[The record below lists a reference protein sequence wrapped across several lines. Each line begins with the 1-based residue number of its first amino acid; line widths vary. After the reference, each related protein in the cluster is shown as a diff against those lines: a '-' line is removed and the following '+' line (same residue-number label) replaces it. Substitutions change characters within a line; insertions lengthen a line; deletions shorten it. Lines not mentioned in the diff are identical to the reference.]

1 MQLKTYKIKSFFFYK
16 FMINFRVKEEIL
28 VKNIHGQNIL
38 AAAIAVSLGCSL
50 TEFLPA
56 AYAAPTDTAQ
66 TASNDADDSL
76 MDFSLDAMTV
86 EAKRPDWESKLS
98 PGTVNIVRPDE
109 FKGEQKSLPDLLLTV
124 PGVHVREVNG
134 KGQYTTVTMRG
145 STAAQVGIF
154 IDGVLANLGGDTA
167 VDLST
172 IPVKNVERIEVYRGY
187 IPSRFGGTFMGG
199 VINIVT
205 KKPETTDV
213 SLEVGKSSYGG
224 KRGSMEITAPLG
236 DGSLMVGTNYESSDG
251 DFKYKNYAAERYLP
265 YGEQQIAGQQK
276 VIDNFNNETIDYM
289 TKGAVINLQQEQ
301 IDYYKANNDAWLGFV
316 RSDSLKDAIY
326 DNRYEYAKK
335 DVGNSNLYLIE
346 QQVVDRGL
354 KDEYLKRGYDD
365 SDWHEALQYDW
376 IGSSFGEGVLTP
388 EIKEEILKE
397 YGDKVVQN
405 NIDKWTNDA
414 DPDKNK
420 NQAGRKE
427 SLEKLKQKQ
436 KEAANATRYR
446 KYNDYEKT
454 STIVKWQNKNWV
466 IKGTYDTLDRHMPD
480 SVWLGDVNAAVYNNG
495 VDLSDRYYYDSRRQK
510 QNSASLMLQNRQEV
524 GKLEW
529 GWMLDYMYQ
538 NKKYRAE
545 HINTAYP
552 NSEWDMQNQ
561 PLREWSRYKSNKYTA
576 QIDGGY
582 KLNDNNMLD
591 FLINYSKEGLDIDGS
606 NMAKILGGQAS
617 QNFLSA
623 QIRNRYEQ
631 ELFNVQLQDSITLD
645 KEGTWIFTPSV
656 RYNQSKITGFSDG
669 KRFTDGQASWIHPKD
684 SQTKGKAT
692 WQLALKK
699 EVNEN
704 LTLRMTGGTYYR
716 LLNMA
721 EIAGDGAGILP
732 APRNHNGEGAMFP
745 VPEEGK
751 QFDISAIMNNKLLGA
766 DNSTTLTYYWR
777 DSTNMLQ
784 LERAGKD
791 YWSYF
796 NDNKGKSH
804 GIELQS
810 SFKWNKFDLD
820 LQVTYLNTSAYNKH
834 TATQFGEYAPV
845 WPTYQPEWEGNIRL
859 TYRPSEKFSV
869 FAEGHYTDEYFTY
882 YNKATSGKLSPYLS
896 GKPVCSLFVMNSGL
910 KWMPKKNWQLTFGCN
925 DILNKGPKSKI
936 RSDAAFMVPGYINP
950 EFPIQGR
957 TYYVTARYQ
966 F

>member
-1 MQLKTYKIKSFFFYK
+1 M
-16 FMINFRVKEEIL
+16 
-28 VKNIHGQNIL
+28 KNIHGQNIL

-76 MDFSLDAMTV
+76 MDFSLDTMTV

-205 KKPETTDV
+205 KKPETTNV

-436 KEAANATRYR
+436 KEAENATRYR

-538 NKKYRAE
+538 DKKYRAE

>member
-1 MQLKTYKIKSFFFYK
+1 M
-16 FMINFRVKEEIL
+16 
-28 VKNIHGQNIL
+28 KNINGQNIL
-38 AAAIAVSLGCSL
+38 AAAIAISLGCSL
-50 TEFLPA
+50 ADFLPV
-56 AYAAPTDTAQ
+56 AYAAPADTAQ

-76 MDFSLDAMTV
+76 MDFSLDTMTV

-265 YGEQQIAGQQK
+265 YGAEQIAGQQK

-289 TKGAVINLQQEQ
+289 TKGAVINLKQEQ

-354 KDEYLKRGYDD
+354 KDEYLKRGYDN

-397 YGDKVVQN
+397 YGDKIVQG

-466 IKGTYDTLDRHMPD
+466 VKGTYDTLDRHMPD

-529 GWMLDYMYQ
+529 GWMLDYMHQ

-591 FLINYSKEGLDIDGS
+591 FLINYSKERLDIDGS
-606 NMAKILGGQAS
+606 NLAKILGGQAS

-631 ELFNVQLQDSITLD
+631 ELFNIQLQDSITLD

-732 APRNHNGEGAMFP
+732 APKNHNGDGAMFP

-751 QFDISAIMNNKLLGA
+751 QFDISAIMHNKLLGA

-804 GIELQS
+804 GVELQS
-810 SFKWNKFDLD
+810 SFKWDKFDLD

-859 TYRPSEKFSV
+859 TYRPSEKFSL

>member
-1 MQLKTYKIKSFFFYK
+1 M
-16 FMINFRVKEEIL
+16 
-28 VKNIHGQNIL
+28 KNIHGQNIL

-56 AYAAPTDTAQ
+56 AYAAPTDAAQ

-205 KKPETTDV
+205 KKPQTTDV

-436 KEAANATRYR
+436 KEAENATRYR

-810 SFKWNKFDLD
+810 SFKWDKFDLD

-834 TATQFGEYAPV
+834 TATQFGEYASV

>member
-1 MQLKTYKIKSFFFYK
+1 M
-16 FMINFRVKEEIL
+16 
-28 VKNIHGQNIL
+28 KNINGQNIL

-436 KEAANATRYR
+436 KEAADATRYR

-454 STIVKWQNKNWV
+454 STIVKWQNKTWV

>member
-1 MQLKTYKIKSFFFYK
+1 M
-16 FMINFRVKEEIL
+16 
-28 VKNIHGQNIL
+28 KNINGQNIL

-436 KEAANATRYR
+436 KEAADATRYR

-845 WPTYQPEWEGNIRL
+845 WPTYQTEWEGNIRL
-859 TYRPSEKFSV
+859 TYRPSEKFSL

-925 DILNKGPKSKI
+925 DILNKGSKSKI

>member
-1 MQLKTYKIKSFFFYK
+1 M
-16 FMINFRVKEEIL
+16 
-28 VKNIHGQNIL
+28 KNINGHNIL
-38 AAAIAVSLGCSL
+38 ATAIALSLGCCMGNY
-50 TEFLPA
+50 LPV
-56 AYAAPTDTAQ
+56 AYADDGPATT
-66 TASNDADDSL
+66 SNAAAEAIMEFDL
-76 MDFSLDAMTV
+76 EAMTV

-98 PGTVNIVRPDE
+98 PGTVNVVRPDD
-109 FKGEQKSLPDLLLTV
+109 FKGEQKTLPDLLLTV

-205 KKPETTDV
+205 KKPETTNV
-213 SLEVGKSSYGG
+213 SLELGKSSYGG
-224 KRGSMEITAPLG
+224 KKGSLEITAPLG
-236 DGSLMVGTNYESSDG
+236 DGSLMIGTNYESSDG
-251 DFKYKNYAAERYLP
+251 DFKYKNYAADRYIP
-265 YGEQQIAGQQK
+265 YGRTQIEEGQK
-276 VIDNFNNETIDYM
+276 VIDNFNNDTIDTL
-289 TKGAVINLQQEQ
+289 TKSSLISLDQAQ
-301 IDYYKANNDAWLGFV
+301 IDYFKANNDAWLDYV
-316 RSDSLKDAIY
+316 KSDDSSNSLSNSIY
-326 DNRYEYAKK
+326 ENRYDYAKQ
-335 DVGNSNLYLIE
+335 DVGSTNIYKVE
-346 QQVVDRGL
+346 QQLVDMGI
-354 KDEYLKRGYDD
+354 KQQYLDRGYDE
-365 SDWHEALQYDW
+365 SDWKNAAVDDW
-376 IGSSFGEGVLTP
+376 NNSILAEGIITP
-388 EIKEEILKE
+388 EIKEEVLKN
-397 YGDKVVQN
+397 YGDSIVQN
-405 NIDKWTNDA
+405 NITEWKDKA
-414 DPDKNK
+414 DPDKNESLAA
-420 NQAGRKE
+420 QKE

-436 KEAANATRYR
+436 KEAENATRYR
-446 KYNDYEKT
+446 KYNDYEKS

-466 IKGTYDTLDRHMPD
+466 IKGTYDKLDRHLPD
-480 SVWLGDVNAAVYNNG
+480 SVWGGDVNLAVYNNG
-495 VDLSDRYYYDSRRQK
+495 IDLMDKYYYDSRRQK
-510 QNSASLMLQNRQEV
+510 QESATLMLQNRQNV

-529 GWMLDYMYQ
+529 GWMLDYARQ
-538 NKKYRAE
+538 DKKYRAE
-545 HINTAYP
+545 HINPAYP
-552 NSEWDMQNQ
+552 NSEWDMQNE
-561 PLREWSRYKSNKYTA
+561 PLREWSRYESNKYTA

-591 FLINYSKEGLDIDGS
+591 FLINFSKERLDIDGS
-606 NMAKILGGQAS
+606 NMGKILGGEAS

-645 KEGTWIFTPSV
+645 KAGSWIFTPSV
-656 RYNQSKITGFSDG
+656 RYNQSKITGYSDG

-699 EVNEN
+699 EFDEHF
-704 LTLRMTGGTYYR
+704 TLRMTGGTYYR

-721 EIAGDGAGILP
+721 EIAGDGAGVLP
-732 APRNHNGEGAMFP
+732 APRNHNGDGAVFP

-751 QFDISAIMNNKLLGA
+751 QFDISAVMHNKVLGA

-777 DSTNMLQ
+777 DSFNMLQ

-796 NDNKGKSH
+796 NDNKGKAH
-804 GIELQS
+804 GVELQS
-810 SFKWNKFDLD
+810 SFKWDKFDLD
-820 LQVTYLNTSAYNKH
+820 LQVTYLNSSAYSSH
-834 TATQFGEYAPV
+834 TATKFNEYVSV

-882 YNKATSGKLSPYLS
+882 YNKSTSGNLSPYLS
-896 GKPVCSLFVMNSGL
+896 GKPVSSIFVMNTGL
-910 KWMPKKNWQLTFGCN
+910 KWMPQKNWQLTVGCN
-925 DILNKGPKSKI
+925 DIMNEGPKSNI
-936 RSDAAFMVPGYINP
+936 RSDAAFTVPGYINP

>member
-1 MQLKTYKIKSFFFYK
+1 M
-16 FMINFRVKEEIL
+16 
-28 VKNIHGQNIL
+28 KNINGQNIL

-76 MDFSLDAMTV
+76 MDFSLDTMTV

-301 IDYYKANNDAWLGFV
+301 IDYYKENNDAWLGFV

-436 KEAANATRYR
+436 KEAENATRYR

-859 TYRPSEKFSV
+859 TYRPSEKFSL

>member
-1 MQLKTYKIKSFFFYK
+1 M
-16 FMINFRVKEEIL
+16 
-28 VKNIHGQNIL
+28 KNIHGQNIL

-236 DGSLMVGTNYESSDG
+236 DGSIMVGTNYESSDG

-436 KEAANATRYR
+436 KEAENATRYR

-529 GWMLDYMYQ
+529 GWMLDYMHQ
-538 NKKYRAE
+538 DKKYRAE

-732 APRNHNGEGAMFP
+732 APKNHNGEGAMFP

-751 QFDISAIMNNKLLGA
+751 QFDISAIMHNKLLGA

-810 SFKWNKFDLD
+810 SFKWDKFDLD

-834 TATQFGEYAPV
+834 TATQFGEYASV

>member
-1 MQLKTYKIKSFFFYK
+1 
-16 FMINFRVKEEIL
+16 
-28 VKNIHGQNIL
+28 
-38 AAAIAVSLGCSL
+38 
-50 TEFLPA
+50 
-56 AYAAPTDTAQ
+56 
-66 TASNDADDSL
+66 

-236 DGSLMVGTNYESSDG
+236 DGSIMVGTNYESSDG

-265 YGEQQIAGQQK
+265 YGAEQIAGQQK

-316 RSDSLKDAIY
+316 RSDSLQDAIY

-436 KEAANATRYR
+436 KEAENATRYR

-510 QNSASLMLQNRQEV
+510 QNSASLMLQNRQEI

-529 GWMLDYMYQ
+529 GWMLDYMHQ
-538 NKKYRAE
+538 DKKYRAE

-732 APRNHNGEGAMFP
+732 APKNHNGEGAMFP

-751 QFDISAIMNNKLLGA
+751 QFDISAIMHNKLLGA

-810 SFKWNKFDLD
+810 SFKWDKFDLD

-834 TATQFGEYAPV
+834 TATQFGEYASV

>member
-1 MQLKTYKIKSFFFYK
+1 M
-16 FMINFRVKEEIL
+16 
-28 VKNIHGQNIL
+28 KNINGQNIL
-38 AAAIAVSLGCSL
+38 AAAIAVSLGCSV
-50 TEFLPA
+50 TNFLPA
-56 AYAAPTDTAQ
+56 AYAAPSDAAQ

-436 KEAANATRYR
+436 KEAENATRYR

-751 QFDISAIMNNKLLGA
+751 QFDISAIMNNKLL
-766 DNSTTLTYYWR
+766 
-777 DSTNMLQ
+777 
-784 LERAGKD
+784 
-791 YWSYF
+791 
-796 NDNKGKSH
+796 
-804 GIELQS
+804 
-810 SFKWNKFDLD
+810 
-820 LQVTYLNTSAYNKH
+820 
-834 TATQFGEYAPV
+834 
-845 WPTYQPEWEGNIRL
+845 
-859 TYRPSEKFSV
+859 
-869 FAEGHYTDEYFTY
+869 
-882 YNKATSGKLSPYLS
+882 
-896 GKPVCSLFVMNSGL
+896 
-910 KWMPKKNWQLTFGCN
+910 
-925 DILNKGPKSKI
+925 
-936 RSDAAFMVPGYINP
+936 
-950 EFPIQGR
+950 
-957 TYYVTARYQ
+957 
-966 F
+966 

>member
-1 MQLKTYKIKSFFFYK
+1 M
-16 FMINFRVKEEIL
+16 
-28 VKNIHGQNIL
+28 KNIHGQNIL

-66 TASNDADDSL
+66 IASNDADDSL

-376 IGSSFGEGVLTP
+376 IGSSFGEGILTP

-436 KEAANATRYR
+436 KEAENATRYR

-810 SFKWNKFDLD
+810 SFKWDKFDLD

-834 TATQFGEYAPV
+834 TATQFGEYASV

>member
-1 MQLKTYKIKSFFFYK
+1 M
-16 FMINFRVKEEIL
+16 
-28 VKNIHGQNIL
+28 KNINGQNIL

-76 MDFSLDAMTV
+76 MDFSLDTMTV

-205 KKPETTDV
+205 KKPETTNV

-436 KEAANATRYR
+436 KEAENATRYR

-538 NKKYRAE
+538 DKKYRAE

-859 TYRPSEKFSV
+859 TYRPSEKFSL

>member
-1 MQLKTYKIKSFFFYK
+1 M
-16 FMINFRVKEEIL
+16 
-28 VKNIHGQNIL
+28 KNIHGQNIL

-436 KEAANATRYR
+436 KEAENATRYR

-454 STIVKWQNKNWV
+454 STILKWQNKNWV

-561 PLREWSRYKSNKYTA
+561 PLREWSSYKSNKYTA

-834 TATQFGEYAPV
+834 TATQFGEYASV

>member
-1 MQLKTYKIKSFFFYK
+1 M
-16 FMINFRVKEEIL
+16 
-28 VKNIHGQNIL
+28 KNINGQNIL

-265 YGEQQIAGQQK
+265 YGKQQIAGQQK

-436 KEAANATRYR
+436 KEAADATRYR

-834 TATQFGEYAPV
+834 TATQFGEYASV

>member
-1 MQLKTYKIKSFFFYK
+1 M
-16 FMINFRVKEEIL
+16 
-28 VKNIHGQNIL
+28 KNIHGQNIL

-76 MDFSLDAMTV
+76 MDFSLEAMTV

-436 KEAANATRYR
+436 KEAENATRYR

-751 QFDISAIMNNKLLGA
+751 QFDISAIMHNKLLGA

-834 TATQFGEYAPV
+834 TATQFGEYASV

>member
-1 MQLKTYKIKSFFFYK
+1 M
-16 FMINFRVKEEIL
+16 
-28 VKNIHGQNIL
+28 KNIHGQNIL

-436 KEAANATRYR
+436 KEAENATRYR

-766 DNSTTLTYYWR
+766 YNSTTLTYYWR

-810 SFKWNKFDLD
+810 SFKWDKFDLD

-834 TATQFGEYAPV
+834 TATQFGEYASV

>member
-1 MQLKTYKIKSFFFYK
+1 M
-16 FMINFRVKEEIL
+16 
-28 VKNIHGQNIL
+28 KNIHGQNIL

-436 KEAANATRYR
+436 KEAENATRYR

-538 NKKYRAE
+538 DKKYRAE

-810 SFKWNKFDLD
+810 SFKWDKFDLD

-834 TATQFGEYAPV
+834 TATQFGEYASV

>member
-1 MQLKTYKIKSFFFYK
+1 M
-16 FMINFRVKEEIL
+16 
-28 VKNIHGQNIL
+28 KNINGQNIL
-38 AAAIAVSLGCSL
+38 AAAIAVSLGCSV

-436 KEAANATRYR
+436 KEAADATRYR

-859 TYRPSEKFSV
+859 TYRPSEKFSL

>member
-1 MQLKTYKIKSFFFYK
+1 M
-16 FMINFRVKEEIL
+16 
-28 VKNIHGQNIL
+28 KNIHGQNIL

-466 IKGTYDTLDRHMPD
+466 VKGTYDTLDRHMPD

-834 TATQFGEYAPV
+834 TATQFGEYASV

-859 TYRPSEKFSV
+859 TYRPSEKFSI

>member
-1 MQLKTYKIKSFFFYK
+1 M
-16 FMINFRVKEEIL
+16 
-28 VKNIHGQNIL
+28 KNINGQNIL

-66 TASNDADDSL
+66 TTSNDADDSL

-436 KEAANATRYR
+436 KEAENATRYR

-751 QFDISAIMNNKLLGA
+751 QFDISAIMHNKLLGA

-859 TYRPSEKFSV
+859 TYRPSEKFSL

-925 DILNKGPKSKI
+925 DIFNKGPKSKI

>member
-1 MQLKTYKIKSFFFYK
+1 M
-16 FMINFRVKEEIL
+16 
-28 VKNIHGQNIL
+28 KNIHGQNIL
-38 AAAIAVSLGCSL
+38 AAAIAVSLGCSV
-50 TEFLPA
+50 TNFLPA
-56 AYAAPTDTAQ
+56 AYAAPSDAAQ

-436 KEAANATRYR
+436 KEAENATRYR

-810 SFKWNKFDLD
+810 SFKWDKFDLD

-834 TATQFGEYAPV
+834 TATQFGEYASV

>member
-1 MQLKTYKIKSFFFYK
+1 M
-16 FMINFRVKEEIL
+16 
-28 VKNIHGQNIL
+28 KNIHGQNIL

-76 MDFSLDAMTV
+76 MDFSLEAMTV

-205 KKPETTDV
+205 KKPETTNV

-436 KEAANATRYR
+436 KEAADATRYR

-751 QFDISAIMNNKLLGA
+751 QFDISAIMHNKLLGA

-859 TYRPSEKFSV
+859 TYRPSEKFSL

>member
-1 MQLKTYKIKSFFFYK
+1 M
-16 FMINFRVKEEIL
+16 
-28 VKNIHGQNIL
+28 KNINGQNIL

-436 KEAANATRYR
+436 KEAENATRYR

-454 STIVKWQNKNWV
+454 STILKWQNKNLV

>member
-1 MQLKTYKIKSFFFYK
+1 M
-16 FMINFRVKEEIL
+16 
-28 VKNIHGQNIL
+28 KNIHGQNIL

-436 KEAANATRYR
+436 KEAENATRYR

-859 TYRPSEKFSV
+859 TYRPSEKFSI

>member
-1 MQLKTYKIKSFFFYK
+1 M
-16 FMINFRVKEEIL
+16 
-28 VKNIHGQNIL
+28 KNINGQNIL

-66 TASNDADDSL
+66 TVSNDADDSL

-205 KKPETTDV
+205 KKPETTNV

-236 DGSLMVGTNYESSDG
+236 DGSIMVGTNYESSDG

-265 YGEQQIAGQQK
+265 YGAEQIAGQQK

-510 QNSASLMLQNRQEV
+510 QNSASLMLQNRQEI

-529 GWMLDYMYQ
+529 GWMLDYMHQ
-538 NKKYRAE
+538 DKKYRAE

-732 APRNHNGEGAMFP
+732 APKNHNGEGAMFP

-751 QFDISAIMNNKLLGA
+751 QFDISAIMHNKLLGA

-834 TATQFGEYAPV
+834 TATQFGEYASV

-859 TYRPSEKFSV
+859 TYRPSEKFSL

>member
-1 MQLKTYKIKSFFFYK
+1 M
-16 FMINFRVKEEIL
+16 
-28 VKNIHGQNIL
+28 KNIHGQNIL

-66 TASNDADDSL
+66 TVSNDADDSL

-205 KKPETTDV
+205 KKPETTNV

-236 DGSLMVGTNYESSDG
+236 DGSIMVGTNYESSDG

-265 YGEQQIAGQQK
+265 YGAEQIAGQQK

-466 IKGTYDTLDRHMPD
+466 VKGTYDTLDRHMPD

-529 GWMLDYMYQ
+529 GWMLDYMHQ
-538 NKKYRAE
+538 DKKYRAE

-591 FLINYSKEGLDIDGS
+591 FLINYSKERLDIDGS
-606 NMAKILGGQAS
+606 NLAKILGGQAS

-631 ELFNVQLQDSITLD
+631 ELFNIQLQDSITLD

-732 APRNHNGEGAMFP
+732 APKNHNGDGAMFP

-751 QFDISAIMNNKLLGA
+751 QFDISAIMHNKLFGA

-804 GIELQS
+804 GVELQS
-810 SFKWNKFDLD
+810 SFKWDKFDLD

-834 TATQFGEYAPV
+834 TATQFGNYAPV

-859 TYRPSEKFSV
+859 TYRPSEKFSL

>member
-1 MQLKTYKIKSFFFYK
+1 MQLKTYKIKSFFYK

-28 VKNIHGQNIL
+28 VKNINGQNIL

-436 KEAANATRYR
+436 KEAADATRYR

>member
-1 MQLKTYKIKSFFFYK
+1 M
-16 FMINFRVKEEIL
+16 
-28 VKNIHGQNIL
+28 KNINGQNIL

-76 MDFSLDAMTV
+76 MDFSLDTMTV

-436 KEAANATRYR
+436 KEAENATRYR

-810 SFKWNKFDLD
+810 SFKWDKFDLD

-834 TATQFGEYAPV
+834 TATQFGEYASV

>member
-1 MQLKTYKIKSFFFYK
+1 M
-16 FMINFRVKEEIL
+16 
-28 VKNIHGQNIL
+28 KNINGQNIL

-205 KKPETTDV
+205 KKPETTNV

-436 KEAANATRYR
+436 KEAENATRYR

-454 STIVKWQNKNWV
+454 STILKWQNKNWV

-810 SFKWNKFDLD
+810 SFKWDKFDLD

-834 TATQFGEYAPV
+834 TATQFGEYASV

>member
-1 MQLKTYKIKSFFFYK
+1 M
-16 FMINFRVKEEIL
+16 
-28 VKNIHGQNIL
+28 KNIHGQNIL

-436 KEAANATRYR
+436 KEAENATRYR

-810 SFKWNKFDLD
+810 SFKWDKFDLD

-834 TATQFGEYAPV
+834 TATQFGEYASV

-859 TYRPSEKFSV
+859 TYRPSEKFSI

>member
-1 MQLKTYKIKSFFFYK
+1 M
-16 FMINFRVKEEIL
+16 
-28 VKNIHGQNIL
+28 KNIHGQNIL

-751 QFDISAIMNNKLLGA
+751 QFDISAIMHNKLLGA

-810 SFKWNKFDLD
+810 SFKWDKFDLD

-859 TYRPSEKFSV
+859 TYRPSEKFSL

>member
-1 MQLKTYKIKSFFFYK
+1 M
-16 FMINFRVKEEIL
+16 
-28 VKNIHGQNIL
+28 KNINGQNIL

-76 MDFSLDAMTV
+76 MDFSLDTMTV

-751 QFDISAIMNNKLLGA
+751 QFDISAIMHNKLLGA

-859 TYRPSEKFSV
+859 TYRPSEKFSL

>member
-1 MQLKTYKIKSFFFYK
+1 M
-16 FMINFRVKEEIL
+16 
-28 VKNIHGQNIL
+28 KNINGQNIL

-205 KKPETTDV
+205 KKPETTNV

-376 IGSSFGEGVLTP
+376 IGSSFGEGILTP

-436 KEAANATRYR
+436 KEAENATRYR

-454 STIVKWQNKNWV
+454 STIIKWQNKNWV

-631 ELFNVQLQDSITLD
+631 ELFNVQMQDSITLD

-804 GIELQS
+804 GIKLQS
-810 SFKWNKFDLD
+810 SFKWDKFDLD
-820 LQVTYLNTSAYNKH
+820 LHVTYLNTSAYNKH
-834 TATQFGEYAPV
+834 TATQFGEYASV

>member
-1 MQLKTYKIKSFFFYK
+1 M
-16 FMINFRVKEEIL
+16 
-28 VKNIHGQNIL
+28 KNINGHNIL
-38 AAAIAVSLGCSL
+38 ATAIALSLGCCMSNY
-50 TEFLPA
+50 LPV
-56 AYAAPTDTAQ
+56 AYAEDGPATTGSAAAEAPMEFD
-66 TASNDADDSL
+66 L
-76 MDFSLDAMTV
+76 EAMTV

-98 PGTVNIVRPDE
+98 PGTVNVVRPDD
-109 FKGEQKSLPDLLLTV
+109 FKGEQKTLPDLLLTV

-205 KKPETTDV
+205 KKPETTNV
-213 SLEVGKSSYGG
+213 SLELGKSSYGG
-224 KRGSMEITAPLG
+224 KKGSLEITAPLG
-236 DGSLMVGTNYESSDG
+236 DGSLMIGTNYESSDG
-251 DFKYKNYAAERYLP
+251 DFKYKNYAADRYIP
-265 YGEQQIAGQQK
+265 YGRTQIEEGQK
-276 VIDNFNNETIDYM
+276 VIDNFNNDTIDTL
-289 TKGAVINLQQEQ
+289 TKSSLISLDQAQ
-301 IDYYKANNDAWLGFV
+301 IDYFKANNDAWLDYV
-316 RSDSLKDAIY
+316 KSDDSSNSLSNSIY
-326 DNRYEYAKK
+326 ENRYDYAKQDIGSTNIYK
-335 DVGNSNLYLIE
+335 VE
-346 QQVVDRGL
+346 QQLVDMGI
-354 KDEYLKRGYDD
+354 KQQYLDRGYDE
-365 SDWHEALQYDW
+365 SDWKNAAVDDW
-376 IGSSFGEGVLTP
+376 NNGILAEGIITP
-388 EIKEEILKE
+388 EIKEEVLKN
-397 YGDKVVQN
+397 YGDSIVQN
-405 NIDKWTNDA
+405 NITEWKDKA
-414 DPDKNK
+414 DPDKNESLAA
-420 NQAGRKE
+420 QKE

-436 KEAANATRYR
+436 KEAENATRYR
-446 KYNDYEKT
+446 KYNDYEKS

-466 IKGTYDTLDRHMPD
+466 IKGTYDKLDRHLPD
-480 SVWLGDVNAAVYNNG
+480 SVWGGDVNLAVYNNG
-495 VDLSDRYYYDSRRQK
+495 IDLMDKYYYDSRRQK
-510 QNSASLMLQNRQEV
+510 QESATLMLQNRQNV

-529 GWMLDYMYQ
+529 GWMLDYARQ
-538 NKKYRAE
+538 DKKYRAE
-545 HINTAYP
+545 HINPAYP
-552 NSEWDMQNQ
+552 NSEWDMQNE
-561 PLREWSRYKSNKYTA
+561 PLREWSRYESNKYTA

-591 FLINYSKEGLDIDGS
+591 FLINFSKERLDIDGS
-606 NMAKILGGQAS
+606 NMGKILGGEAS

-645 KEGTWIFTPSV
+645 KAGSWIFTPSV
-656 RYNQSKITGFSDG
+656 RYNQSKITGYSDG

-699 EVNEN
+699 EFDEHF
-704 LTLRMTGGTYYR
+704 TLRMTGGTYYR

-721 EIAGDGAGILP
+721 EIAGDGAGVLP
-732 APRNHNGEGAMFP
+732 APRNHNGDGAVFP

-751 QFDISAIMNNKLLGA
+751 QFDISAVMHNKVLGA

-777 DSTNMLQ
+777 DSFNMLQ

-796 NDNKGKSH
+796 NDNKGKAH
-804 GIELQS
+804 GVELQS
-810 SFKWNKFDLD
+810 SFKWDKFDLD
-820 LQVTYLNTSAYNKH
+820 LQVTYLNSSAYSSH
-834 TATQFGEYAPV
+834 TATKFNEYVSV

-882 YNKATSGKLSPYLS
+882 YNKSTSGNLSPYLS
-896 GKPVCSLFVMNSGL
+896 GKPVSSIFVMNTGL
-910 KWMPKKNWQLTFGCN
+910 KWMPQKNWQLTVGCN
-925 DILNKGPKSKI
+925 DIMNEGPKSKI
-936 RSDAAFMVPGYINP
+936 RSDAAFTVPGYINP

>member
-1 MQLKTYKIKSFFFYK
+1 M
-16 FMINFRVKEEIL
+16 
-28 VKNIHGQNIL
+28 KNINGQNIL

-205 KKPETTDV
+205 KKPETTNV

-436 KEAANATRYR
+436 KEAENATRYR

-834 TATQFGEYAPV
+834 TATQFGEYASV

>member
-1 MQLKTYKIKSFFFYK
+1 M
-16 FMINFRVKEEIL
+16 
-28 VKNIHGQNIL
+28 KNIHGQNIL

-205 KKPETTDV
+205 KKPETTNV

-436 KEAANATRYR
+436 KEAENATRYR

-538 NKKYRAE
+538 DKKYRAE

>member
-1 MQLKTYKIKSFFFYK
+1 M
-16 FMINFRVKEEIL
+16 
-28 VKNIHGQNIL
+28 KNINGQNIL

-154 IDGVLANLGGDTA
+154 IDGVLANLGGNTA

-205 KKPETTDV
+205 KKPETTNV

-436 KEAANATRYR
+436 KEAENATRYR

>member
-1 MQLKTYKIKSFFFYK
+1 M
-16 FMINFRVKEEIL
+16 
-28 VKNIHGQNIL
+28 KNINGQNIL

-145 STAAQVGIF
+145 STAAQVAIF

-436 KEAANATRYR
+436 KEAENATRYR

-454 STIVKWQNKNWV
+454 STILKWQNKNWV

>member
-1 MQLKTYKIKSFFFYK
+1 M
-16 FMINFRVKEEIL
+16 
-28 VKNIHGQNIL
+28 KNINGQNIL

-167 VDLST
+167 VDLSA

-205 KKPETTDV
+205 KKPETTNV

-454 STIVKWQNKNWV
+454 STILKWQNKNWV

-751 QFDISAIMNNKLLGA
+751 QFDISAIMHNKLLGA

-834 TATQFGEYAPV
+834 TATQFGEYASV

>member
-1 MQLKTYKIKSFFFYK
+1 M
-16 FMINFRVKEEIL
+16 
-28 VKNIHGQNIL
+28 KNIHGQNIL

-796 NDNKGKSH
+796 NDNKG
-804 GIELQS
+804 
-810 SFKWNKFDLD
+810 NV
-820 LQVTYLNTSAYNKH
+820 VT
-834 TATQFGEYAPV
+834 
-845 WPTYQPEWEGNIRL
+845 
-859 TYRPSEKFSV
+859 
-869 FAEGHYTDEYFTY
+869 
-882 YNKATSGKLSPYLS
+882 
-896 GKPVCSLFVMNSGL
+896 
-910 KWMPKKNWQLTFGCN
+910 
-925 DILNKGPKSKI
+925 PKS
-936 RSDAAFMVPGYINP
+936 
-950 EFPIQGR
+950 
-957 TYYVTARYQ
+957 
-966 F
+966 